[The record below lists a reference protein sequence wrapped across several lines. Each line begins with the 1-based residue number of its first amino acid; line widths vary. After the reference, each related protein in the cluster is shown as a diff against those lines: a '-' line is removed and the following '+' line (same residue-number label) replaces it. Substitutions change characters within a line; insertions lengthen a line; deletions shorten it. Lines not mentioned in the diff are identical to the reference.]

1 MVLTFYALPLATS
14 MDSYAALFVAD
25 YSSRLY
31 LFCDV
36 VGGRTVITTT
46 ANGCM
51 EARSDQE
58 QLHRSE

>member
-1 MVLTFYALPLATS
+1 MVLTIYALPLAIS
-14 MDSYAALFVAD
+14 MDSYAASVAD

-46 ANGCM
+46 ANGRM